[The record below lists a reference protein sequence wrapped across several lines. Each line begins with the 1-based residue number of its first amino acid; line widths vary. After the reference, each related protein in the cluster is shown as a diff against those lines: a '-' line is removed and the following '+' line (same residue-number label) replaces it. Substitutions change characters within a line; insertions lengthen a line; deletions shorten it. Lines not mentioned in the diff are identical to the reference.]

1 MPDSSDQRRKSI
13 GLLLR
18 RARET
23 AGSTRKECAAFA
35 GIATPLLTKYEDG
48 EREPSLVELELLAH
62 FLRIPVQSLLDADVS
77 ASITAP
83 RVNFDVQVVSK
94 LRTNIIGTR
103 LKQARLHTNKSSE
116 EIAAASGIN
125 ANLITAYE
133 SGRKPVPITELERLI
148 SILGISFDSL
158 LDIGIGPLGESQLQH
173 KRHAEFDALPDDIRT
188 FVSARDSLPYLRI
201 AMHLSRLPAEELRN
215 AGRSL
220 IELSTFARQ

>member
-35 GIATPLLTKYEDG
+35 GIAASLLIKYEDG

-83 RVNFDVQVVSK
+83 RVNFDVREVSK

-103 LKQARLHTNKSSE
+103 LKQARLHANKTIE
-116 EIAAASGIN
+116 DIAATSDIH

-133 SGRKPVPITELERLI
+133 TGQKPVPITELERLVTT
-148 SILGISFDSL
+148 LGITFDSL

-173 KRHAEFDALPDDIRT
+173 KRHAEFDALPDDIRS
-188 FVSARDSLPYLRI
+188 FVSARGSLPYLRI
-201 AMHLSRLPAEELRN
+201 AMHLSRLPADELRN

-220 IELSTFARQ
+220 IELSTFAQQ